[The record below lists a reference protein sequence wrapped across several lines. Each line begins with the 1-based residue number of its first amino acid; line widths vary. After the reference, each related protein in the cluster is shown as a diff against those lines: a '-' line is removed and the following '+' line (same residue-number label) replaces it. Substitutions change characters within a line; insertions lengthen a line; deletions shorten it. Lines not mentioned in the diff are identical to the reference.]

1 MTASDAT
8 IGPAPGG
15 PTGTSGAPLPGG
27 EALTSSPQ
35 DVLRAASAENFTV
48 SPLIL
53 PARQRQHLF
62 AIYGFARLV
71 DDIGDEASGDRLALL
86 DTLEEDL
93 ERIWAGTPTL
103 PVNRALVPTVRECGL
118 DPEPFHRLVAAN
130 RQDQLVTRYDTF
142 DDLLRYCTLSADPVG
157 RMVLG
162 IFGVDT
168 PDRVALSDR
177 VCTALQIVEHCQDV
191 AEDFTAGRIY
201 LPREDLA
208 SFGVREQ
215 DLARPGAGPAFQD
228 LMAFQVR
235 RARRILDE
243 GTPLVGLVNGRLR
256 LVLAGFVGGGRAAL
270 DAIVRARW
278 DVLGGAPTAPKARI
292 ARYGMTVALASVTP
306 SARRAARAARLGL
319 PPLVTGG
326 GTIAKPSGHG
336 GGE

>member
-1 MTASDAT
+1 MTASDAK
-8 IGPAPGG
+8 IDPPPGG
-15 PTGTSGAPLPGG
+15 PTGTSGAPLPGA
-27 EALTSSPQ
+27 ALDSSPQ
-35 DVLRAASAENFTV
+35 DVLGAASAENFTV

-71 DDIGDEASGDRLALL
+71 DDIGDEATGDRLALL
-86 DTLEEDL
+86 DTLEVDL
-93 ERIWAGTPTL
+93 EKVWTGMPTF
-103 PVNRALVPTVRECGL
+103 PINQALVPTVRECGL

-191 AEDFTAGRIY
+191 AEDFAAGRIY

-208 SFGVREQ
+208 DFGVREQ
-215 DLARPGAGPAFQD
+215 DLARPSAGPAVRD
-228 LMAFQVR
+228 LMAFQVL

-243 GTPLVGLVNGRLR
+243 GTPLVGRVNGRLR
-256 LVLAGFVGGGRAAL
+256 FVLAGFVGGGRAAL
-270 DAIVRARW
+270 DAIARARF
-278 DVLGGAPTAPKARI
+278 DVLRGTPTAPKARI
-292 ARYGMTVALASVTP
+292 ARYSAAVALGSAAP
-306 SARRAARAARLGL
+306 SARRAARAARFGL

-326 GTIAKPSGHG
+326 GIIAKPSGHG